1 MKRTVCFV
9 ALLIMTAV
17 FSGCVQV
24 DPGTSATVPE
34 AQQTDTETS
43 VSDTIEQQTDTTD
56 TEDTEKTS
64 TDDAQEVLS
73 IWTSSETPVGLEY
86 IRMWETRETAKTK
99 DPEIISGIVDAL
111 KELSVGKETDIMT
124 TDYTDIL
131 EFDFMGNEHERLEF
145 EGDCWVTKDDKRY
158 EVEGLDKVRILL
170 ERMMRDK
177 TASED
182 EQETDNTDEEVIYTS
197 TDDLHI
203 DNGLFSID
211 IPKEFKGTYTGY
223 YSDIEIF
230 ISDNLSSELMD
241 GGGFVFGIEA
251 VADPENY
258 YNDHYVTLG
267 QLESGEGE
275 QYEIVITFPTDL
287 QYAPAQADNYL
298 ALKDKAYDI
307 AATIKSTDGGTYT
320 QSD

>member
-1 MKRTVCFV
+1 MIMKRTVCFV
-9 ALLIMTAV
+9 TLIVMTTA
-17 FSGCVQV
+17 FSGCVQMN
-24 DPGTSATVPE
+24 PGTSETAPKT
-34 AQQTDTETS
+34 QQTDTGSS
-43 VSDTIEQQTDTTD
+43 VSDTKAQQTEITD
-56 TEDTEKTS
+56 TEETPA
-64 TDDAQEVLS
+64 DDAQEVLS
-73 IWTSSETPVGLEY
+73 IWTSSKTPVGLEY

-111 KELSVGKETDIMT
+111 KELSVGEETDIMT

-145 EGDCWVTKDDKRY
+145 EGDCWVTKDDRRY
-158 EVEGLDKVRILL
+158 KVEGLEKVRILL
-170 ERMMRDK
+170 ERMMRDN

-182 EQETDNTDEEVIYTS
+182 EQETGNTDEEVVYKS
-197 TDDLHI
+197 TDDPHI

-211 IPKEFKGTYTGY
+211 IPEEFKGTYTGY
-223 YSDIEIF
+223 YSDIEIY
-230 ISDNLSSELMD
+230 ISDNLSSELMG

-258 YNDHYVTLG
+258 YDDHYVVLG
-267 QLESGEGE
+267 QLESGEGDV
-275 QYEIVITFPTDL
+275 YEVVITFPTDL

-307 AATIKSTDGGTYT
+307 AATIKSTDGGTYKP
-320 QSD
+320 D